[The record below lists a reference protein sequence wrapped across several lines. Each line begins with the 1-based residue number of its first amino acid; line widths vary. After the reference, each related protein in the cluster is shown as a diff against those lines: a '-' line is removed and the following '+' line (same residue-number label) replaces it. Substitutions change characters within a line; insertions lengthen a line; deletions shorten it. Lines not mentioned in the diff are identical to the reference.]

1 MSAHSV
7 TPNVP
12 HALSP
17 DPHSAALCQQL
28 RRTVRERRRRLSA
41 PQQHAA
47 ANALAERA
55 LQHPRFQQAQHIAL
69 YLAVD
74 GELDT
79 QPLIE
84 ALWQCGKQVYL
95 PVLHPFS
102 RGHLLFL
109 AYRPDSPMR
118 ANRFGILEPE
128 LDLHAVCPL
137 HQLELIAT
145 PLVAFDAH
153 GHRLGMGGGFYD
165 RTLAPIHHSS
175 QPHALNRAHAARPYP
190 IGLAHDCQQVAHI
203 PRQIWDIPL
212 PEILTPTRHWDWRNS

>member
-1 MSAHSV
+1 MSARS
-7 TPNVP
+7 
-12 HALSP
+12 ASDSL
-17 DPHSAALCQQL
+17 SAAYFANPSTAEMCQQL
-28 RRTVRERRRRLSA
+28 RRRVRERRRRLSH
-41 PQQHAA
+41 PEQQAA
-47 ANALAERA
+47 AKALTERA
-55 LQHPRFQQAQHIAL
+55 LQHPRFQHAQHIAL

-79 QPLIE
+79 QPLIN
-84 ALWQCGKQVYL
+84 ALWQQGKRVYL

-109 AYRPDSPMR
+109 AYQPDSTMR
-118 ANRFGILEPE
+118 PNRFGILEPE
-128 LDLHAVCPL
+128 LNLHAVCPP

-165 RTLAPIHHSS
+165 RTLAPTRHATHS
-175 QPHALNRAHAARPYP
+175 RPYP
-190 IGLAHDCQQVAHI
+190 IGLAHDCQLVAQV

-212 PEILTPTRHWDWRNS
+212 PEILTPSRHWEWTHR